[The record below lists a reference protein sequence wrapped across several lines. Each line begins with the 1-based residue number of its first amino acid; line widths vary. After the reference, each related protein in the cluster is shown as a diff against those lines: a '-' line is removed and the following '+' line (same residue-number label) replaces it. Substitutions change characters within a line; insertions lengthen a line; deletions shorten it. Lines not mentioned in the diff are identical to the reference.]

1 MVNPAYEALNFI
13 GKNVNDLNMKDYIAA
28 QHLLSII
35 DDIEYAIARLSI
47 KAETN
52 LLIAREIEENPDNCK
67 KEFVNL
73 DKEMY
78 LYNMYIERLTS
89 NAYRNLISRE
99 VFEAKIMKELKINV
113 FFDTNSN
120 ITKKE
125 YLNMDEHRQISYID
139 ALSRLVKVYK
149 FKDSDRIMVQI
160 HKLYDSVATIAS
172 LGFTE
177 QIILKYNPLKKL
189 FLRKK

>member
-1 MVNPAYEALNFI
+1 N
-13 GKNVNDLNMKDYIAA
+13 
-28 QHLLSII
+28 
-35 DDIEYAIARLSI
+35 R
-47 KAETN
+47 
-52 LLIAREIEENPDNCK
+52 DNCK
-67 KEFVNL
+67 KEVVNL

-139 ALSRLVKVYK
+139 ALSRLAQVYE

-160 HKLYDSVATIAS
+160 HELYDSVATIAS

-177 QIILKYNPLKKL
+177 HFILTYNPLKKLYLGTKYSIILEDNTVATIASLEFTKQNILKYNPLKKL

>member
-35 DDIEYAIARLSI
+35 DEIEYAIARLSI

-139 ALSRLVKVYK
+139 ALSRLAQVYK